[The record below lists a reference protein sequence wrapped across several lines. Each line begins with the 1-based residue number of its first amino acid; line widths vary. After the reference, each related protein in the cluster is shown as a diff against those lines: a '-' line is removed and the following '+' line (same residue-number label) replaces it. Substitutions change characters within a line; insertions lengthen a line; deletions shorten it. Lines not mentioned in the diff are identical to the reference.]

1 MLIPYNP
8 DHLKKLDLAPNVAAV
23 LAEPGAVEN
32 LEFLA
37 DKTLCA
43 TVVTRDGET
52 VLGLV
57 GAVPVPGMNDVCEV
71 FVVSTHTQK
80 RHPRTFV
87 QGVRRAIEIVAP
99 GFAIIRT
106 VGEDTPNLARWFTWL
121 GFTRTEFRRGSML
134 MWEMAGGLGGHA

>member
-8 DHLKKLDLAPNVAAV
+8 GHLAKLDLAPHEAAV
-23 LAEPGAVEN
+23 LAEPGALEN

-52 VLGLV
+52 FLGLV
-57 GAVPVPGMNDVCEV
+57 GAVPLADNTCEV
-71 FVVSTHTQK
+71 FVVATHTQK
-80 RHPRTFV
+80 RHPRVFA

-99 GFAIIRT
+99 SFAIIQT
-106 VGEDTPNLARWFTWL
+106 VGEDTPALARWFTWL
-121 GFTRTEFRRGSML
+121 GFTRTESRRGSML
-134 MWEMAGGLGGHA
+134 MWEMAGGRA